1 MGMGPGPGPGP
12 GPGARVATGA
22 RVPHVRRPCNLVTHY
37 TWNFIFIEPIAIMLA
52 KFILEEC

>member
-1 MGMGPGPGPGP
+1 MGMGPGP

>member
-22 RVPHVRRPCNLVTHY
+22 RVPRATSV
-37 TWNFIFIEPIAIMLA
+37 
-52 KFILEEC
+52 